1 MAHIKG
7 KSEGGSGGKRGH
19 SGMDHACKTE
29 EVKDSARVVRRVED
43 KRLVVDELAE
53 SAEPTLR
60 LSQVSK
66 RGNTGSKRI
75 EVAPTV
81 ETELRARE
89 VQLLLNIIEPD
100 PDLQAFLVTDEAS
113 ALDVSSRSPE
123 VIRARLETY
132 LRRPLPMSL
141 GTPLWILVDAIR
153 RELPGW
159 PDAGPLPN

>member
-1 MAHIKG
+1 MAHTKG

-43 KRLVVDELAE
+43 KRLAVDEPTE
-53 SAEPTLR
+53 SAEPKLR
-60 LSQVSK
+60 LSQVRN
-66 RGNTGSKRI
+66 RGGTGSRRI

-113 ALDVSSRSPE
+113 ALDVSSHSAE
-123 VIRARLETY
+123 VVRARLETY

-141 GTPLWILVDAIR
+141 RTPLWILVDAIR

-159 PDAGPLPN
+159 PDVGPLPN

>member
-1 MAHIKG
+1 
-7 KSEGGSGGKRGH
+7 
-19 SGMDHACKTE
+19 
-29 EVKDSARVVRRVED
+29 
-43 KRLVVDELAE
+43 
-53 SAEPTLR
+53 
-60 LSQVSK
+60 
-66 RGNTGSKRI
+66 
-75 EVAPTV
+75 V